1 MRKGGTEVSRLVIT
15 VLMKGLGSG
24 ASTETGAIL
33 TVNIPR
39 ADLLTI
45 DHRRVMTD
53 ILIVAAQNPEMTKTD
68 QVIPMV
74 TAITIH
80 TAVINL
86 VFANYGL

>member
-1 MRKGGTEVSRLVIT
+1 MQKGGMVVSRLVIT

-53 ILIVAAQNPEMTKTD
+53 ILIVVAQNPEMTKID

-74 TAITIH
+74 IAITIH

-86 VFANYGL
+86 VFVNYGL

>member
-1 MRKGGTEVSRLVIT
+1 MRKGGTVVSRLVIT
-15 VLMKGLGSG
+15 VLMKGLGNG

-39 ADLLTI
+39 TDLLTI
-45 DHRRVMTD
+45 EHRMVTTD
-53 ILIVAAQNPEMTKTD
+53 ILIVAAQDPEMTKID
-68 QVIPMV
+68 QIIPTV

-80 TAVINL
+80 TVVINL